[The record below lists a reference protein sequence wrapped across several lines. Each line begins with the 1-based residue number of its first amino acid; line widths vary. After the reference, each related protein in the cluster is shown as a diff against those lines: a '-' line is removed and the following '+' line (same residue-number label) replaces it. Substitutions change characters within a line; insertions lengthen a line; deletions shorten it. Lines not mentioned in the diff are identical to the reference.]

1 MGRDEEEEKRGDE
14 EEEKRGDEEETAATA
29 NGGAMGRSGTRQQ
42 VRASRCFVRGGFG

>member
-1 MGRDEEEEKRGDE
+1 MGRDD

-29 NGGAMGRSGTRQQ
+29 NGGAMGRSGARQQ